1 MSSKFAK
8 FFLLFFVI
16 DDDEGDHNTAGHR
29 QYSTSLFDY
38 VFNQL
43 TNEHFYNHFRLS
55 KVSYIRI
62 VQLLYSYSNNISYLE
77 FNKNFILFISYIAHN
92 SVYRH
97 IRELFSIHHST
108 IFRKIDY
115 MINFL
120 FAISFHFIKLP
131 ETIEFQEFARA
142 FQHLG
147 ATPSIILVIDG
158 THIPINRPKIN
169 GENYMN
175 IKGIY
180 SINFC
185 AAVDLKKEFVI

>member
-16 DDDEGDHNTAGHR
+16 DDDEDEQNTAVYR
-29 QYSTSLFDY
+29 QYSTSWFDY
-38 VFNQL
+38 VFNRL

-62 VQLLYSYSNNISYLE
+62 VQLLYSHSNNISYPE
-77 FNKNFILFISYIAHN
+77 INKNFILFISYIAHN

-97 IRELFSIHHST
+97 IRELCSIDHST
-108 IFRKIDY
+108 IFSKIDY

-120 FAISFHFIKLP
+120 FEISIHFIKLP
-131 ETIEFQEFARA
+131 ETIEFQELARD
-142 FQHLG
+142 FQNLG
-147 ATPSIILVIDG
+147 GTPSIILAIDG
-158 THIPINRPKIN
+158 TNIPINRPNIN

-175 IKGIY
+175 RKGFY
-180 SINFC
+180 SIKF
-185 AAVDLKKEFVI
+185 LRSS